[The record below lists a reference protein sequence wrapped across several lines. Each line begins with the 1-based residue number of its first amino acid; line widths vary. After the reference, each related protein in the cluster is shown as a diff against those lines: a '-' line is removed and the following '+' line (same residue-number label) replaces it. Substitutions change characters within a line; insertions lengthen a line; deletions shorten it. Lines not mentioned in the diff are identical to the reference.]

1 MRTRRQRHRK
11 QKKGG
16 TRNLRAIVTYERAN
30 PHRYTYIVPG
40 NTVPI
45 ESRIA
50 TFLRSQ
56 SPIQQEEI
64 VWRGQA
70 TFPMN
75 ADSWMSTSKK
85 HTISR
90 SYGGAYLYKIH
101 LMPGVHRL
109 DMYDYYNTQGIKDPR
124 KNKRFANMG
133 LNMSNNYTTFEE
145 VIVAGGGEF
154 WKDPQQS
161 EMGFQY
167 IGKMP
172 AVFYDGSEQEDQLM
186 DVYETY
192 YFME

>member
-1 MRTRRQRHRK
+1 MRSRRNLRKKTRKNQN
-11 QKKGG
+11 
-16 TRNLRAIVTYERAN
+16 RNLRAIVTYERLN
-30 PHRYTYIVPG
+30 PPRYTYTVPG

-50 TFLRSQ
+50 TFLRSH
-56 SPIQQEEI
+56 PPVKKEEI

-85 HTISR
+85 DTIAR
-90 SYGGAYLYKIH
+90 SYGGGYLFKIH

-109 DMYDYYNTQGIKDPR
+109 DMYDYYAKQGIKDPR
-124 KNKRFANMG
+124 KENRFKPWN
-133 LNMSNNYTTFEE
+133 LNMSNNYTEFAE

-154 WKDPQQS
+154 WKDSQQT

-167 IGKMP
+167 VGTMP
-172 AVFYDGSEQEDQLM
+172 AIFYGGEESDQLM
-186 DVYETY
+186 KVYETY